1 MNKKELKR
9 SVMGAVSMMA
19 FAAFAVALPVQASL
33 SDGVT
38 VVKAWADGDG
48 GGDGG
53 GGDRG
58 GDGRGGDGGDGG
70 EGRDGM
76 DDGGF
81 GADSFDRAEG
91 DRGGDGGFGNDSFD
105 APAGGGTGQGNGG
118 FDPTVP
124 STGQ

>member
-48 GGDGG
+48 
-53 GGDRG
+53 
-58 GDGRGGDGGDGG
+58 GGDGG